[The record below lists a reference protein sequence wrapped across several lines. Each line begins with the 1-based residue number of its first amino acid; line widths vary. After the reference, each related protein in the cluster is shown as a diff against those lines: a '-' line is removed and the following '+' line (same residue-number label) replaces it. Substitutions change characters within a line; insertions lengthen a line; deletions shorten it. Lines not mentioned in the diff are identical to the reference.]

1 LYKFCRFICWVYCGF
16 FIRLKVN
23 GKENIP
29 KKGGFILASNHI
41 SYLDPLVLG
50 FACPRDLNF
59 MAKEELFHNPF
70 FARAIRSVGAFP
82 VKRKSADMSAIKE
95 AVRRV
100 RSGKGLVL
108 FPEGGRGDGMELQ
121 KPEAGI
127 GFIAAKSQVPVI
139 PAFIK
144 GTEHALPKGSKFIRH
159 ARVSVIFGKQVS
171 VERKMP
177 YQQTARR
184 IMDSIG
190 HLGISPVPLVF

>member
-1 LYKFCRFICWVYCGF
+1 LYKFGRFICWVYCGF
-16 FIRLKVN
+16 FIRLKVS

-50 FACPRDLNF
+50 FACPRNLNF
-59 MAKEELFHNPF
+59 MAKEELFKNPLF
-70 FARAIRSVGAFP
+70 GRAIRSVGAFP
-82 VKRKSADMSAIKE
+82 VKRKTADMSAIKE
-95 AVRRV
+95 AVRRL

-108 FPEGGRGDGMELQ
+108 FPEGGRGDGLELQ
-121 KPEAGI
+121 KPEAGV

-144 GTEHALPKGSKFIRH
+144 GTEQALPKGSKSMRH
-159 ARVSVIFGKQVS
+159 AQVSVIFGKQVS

-177 YQQTARR
+177 YQDAAQL
-184 IMDSIG
+184 IMDNIR
-190 HLGISPVPLVF
+190 HLA

>member
-1 LYKFCRFICWVYCGF
+1 LYKFGRFVCWVYCGF
-16 FIRLKVN
+16 FIRLKVS

-29 KKGGFILASNHI
+29 KKGGFVLASNHI

-59 MAKEELFHNPF
+59 MAKEELFRNSF
-70 FARAIRSVGAFP
+70 FGRMIRSVGAFP
-82 VKRKSADMSAIKE
+82 VKRKTADLSAIKE
-95 AVRRV
+95 AVKRV

-108 FPEGGRGDGMELQ
+108 FPEGGRGDGMELR

-127 GFIAAKSQVPVI
+127 GFITAKAQAPVI

-144 GTEHALPKGSKFIRH
+144 GTEHALPKGSRLMKH
-159 ARVSVIFGKQVS
+159 AQVSVVFGKQIS

-177 YQQTARR
+177 YQDTAQL
-184 IMDSIG
+184 IMDNIR
-190 HLGISPVPLVF
+190 HLA